1 MTIVLLRFVVILLV
15 VILGFAMALF
25 PLLRD
30 AGTFTFPEILLLLFK
45 TLLGDVEAFDEFSD
59 SARNRY
65 SPIGN
70 TLLVLYL
77 VIMTIML
84 LNLLIAVLSTAHAKV
99 ETNADKDLEVSKV
112 RVVEHYRLIVALD
125 ILPAPFNLV
134 QFVLTLPFTLMRQ
147 QPARRKEIQ
156 RKIDQTVGQVFF
168 WLVLSPVVVIVGTL
182 LWVASSVYSI
192 RVPAADLVSR
202 VPSALTLTKY
212 LSRGHLLPPLISAYF
227 GLEPLLPLEN
237 YLRGGPR
244 LTWFARGFLRLYSFL
259 FPGRESLQS
268 AKHVAN
274 WNAVRLHIGV
284 GGVCALGAPFCLLFL
299 WLREPCLQIFQVIVV
314 SMMYLRGKWRTPHPP
329 TQDGVE
335 ATGDGSQLSS
345 NDDAPS
351 TQDGV
356 EATGDGSQLS
366 SNDDAPSTQDGVEA
380 TGDGS
385 QLSSNDDAD
394 AQVHRMLKSAGVRAS
409 EFQKYLENPII
420 DPEVRPDEVEL
431 GTTVE
436 HMKLLRNLLEKRF
449 SDLGE
454 GLEKK
459 FNDRVGVLDKKV
471 DDLGESLDKKVG
483 EHGDCQEN
491 NLNSFKTDVLEIL
504 RGHQRLMGK

>member
-134 QFVLTLPFTLMRQ
+134 QLVLTLPFTLMRQ
-147 QPARRKEIQ
+147 QPARRKEIR
-156 RKIDQTVGQVFF
+156 RKIDQAVGQVSF

-182 LWVASSVYSI
+182 LWVVSSVHTNF
-192 RVPAADLVSR
+192 VPAAELVSR
-202 VPSALTLTKY
+202 VPSASTLRHS
-212 LSRGHLLPPLISAYF
+212 LSR
-227 GLEPLLPLEN
+227 
-237 YLRGGPR
+237 GPR
-244 LTWFARGFLRLYSFL
+244 LTWCARGFLRLYSFL
-259 FPGRESLQS
+259 FPGRESLQP
-268 AKHVAN
+268 AKHLAN

-284 GGVCALGAPFCLLFL
+284 GGFCALGAPFCLLFL
-299 WLREPCLQIFQVIVV
+299 WLREPCLQIFQVIVA

-345 NDDAPS
+345 K
-351 TQDGV
+351 
-356 EATGDGSQLS
+356 
-366 SNDDAPSTQDGVEA
+366 
-380 TGDGS
+380 
-385 QLSSNDDAD
+385 DDAD
-394 AQVHRMLKSAGVRAS
+394 AQLQRMLKSAGVRDS

-431 GTTVE
+431 GATVE

-459 FNDRVGVLDKKV
+459 FNDRIDCQEKKVGDLGEGLEKKFNDRVGVLEKKV

-491 NLNSFKTDVLEIL
+491 NLNSFKVDFNVFKTDVLEIL
-504 RGHQRLMGK
+504 RGDQRLMGK